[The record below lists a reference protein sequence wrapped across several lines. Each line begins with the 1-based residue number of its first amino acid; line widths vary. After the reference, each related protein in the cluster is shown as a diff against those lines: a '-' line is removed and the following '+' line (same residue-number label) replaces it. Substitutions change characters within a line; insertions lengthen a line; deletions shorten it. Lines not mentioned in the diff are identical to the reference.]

1 MSEIY
6 IKNINQREGNAMKK
20 VIEISEKQEEVILKI
35 LEQVNSTLSF
45 EKYLG
50 SYVESEDTHFALT
63 PAEKRSL
70 SGGIDAIHDTSTNWE
85 DLHN

>member
-1 MSEIY
+1 MVLNDNPN
-6 IKNINQREGNAMKK
+6 KGNAMKK

-35 LEQVNSTLSF
+35 LEQVNSTLSC

-70 SGGIDAIHDTSTNWE
+70 SSGIDAIHDTSTNWE